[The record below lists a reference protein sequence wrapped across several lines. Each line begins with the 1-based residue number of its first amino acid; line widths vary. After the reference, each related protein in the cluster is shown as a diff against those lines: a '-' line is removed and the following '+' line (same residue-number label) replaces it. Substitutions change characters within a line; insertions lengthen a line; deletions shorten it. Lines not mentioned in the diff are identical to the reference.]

1 MAQKWLLHL
10 YLKNGKTELYVN
22 INRVEESNNLIGPLF
37 IRITACKMQVYL
49 NWHFVN
55 FLVKATVPHPTAVIA
70 LFLGLLSAVLYME
83 DVDVD
88 LDQDTRKPSPLLL
101 ARRYEITALVTSSG
115 AINVFITR
123 NTYLG
128 SIATTQDSR
137 VTNQY
142 VGRAVAFWIIQ

>member
-1 MAQKWLLHL
+1 
-10 YLKNGKTELYVN
+10 
-22 INRVEESNNLIGPLF
+22 
-37 IRITACKMQVYL
+37 MQVYL

-70 LFLGLLSAVLYME
+70 LFLGLLSAVLQQKKILYME

>member
-1 MAQKWLLHL
+1 MLHL

-70 LFLGLLSAVLYME
+70 LFLGLLSAVLQQKKILQIL
-83 DVDVD
+83 VKTP
-88 LDQDTRKPSPLLL
+88 QDMKHSTYL
-101 ARRYEITALVTSSG
+101 ARG
-115 AINVFITR
+115 AKEQ
-123 NTYLG
+123 
-128 SIATTQDSR
+128 ATTFCQ
-137 VTNQY
+137 
-142 VGRAVAFWIIQ
+142 

>member
-1 MAQKWLLHL
+1 VRKSKQLLFVS
-10 YLKNGKTELYVN
+10 ELARSDR
-22 INRVEESNNLIGPLF
+22 NRNRL
-37 IRITACKMQVYL
+37 RY
-49 NWHFVN
+49 
-55 FLVKATVPHPTAVIA
+55 
-70 LFLGLLSAVLYME
+70 LYME

-123 NTYLG
+123 NTYLRTRKINEHNLNSDCKMRKNLTSNFKLSIEIVRKCAYLG